1 MNGVHDMGGMQC
13 FGPVQPEKDEPIF
26 HAEWEKASLA
36 LTLAMGGTGL
46 WNIDEGRS
54 ARESLPPAQY
64 INSSYYQIWLAA
76 LENMMVERGLISKE
90 ELKLGQMQQAPKSI
104 PKVLKADQVS
114 LALAKGTPSH
124 RQLNTPAKFQLGQ
137 KVRAINFQPQGHTRL
152 PRYVRGKVGTIVMLH
167 DAHVLPDVHSRGN
180 DAAHDLGQ
188 YLYTVAFDAQELWG
202 EFADAR
208 DRMSVDAWESY
219 LEAL

>member
-13 FGPVQPEKDEPIF
+13 FGSVQPEKDEPIF
-26 HAEWEKASLA
+26 HAAWEKSSLA

-64 INSSYYQIWLAA
+64 MSSSYYQIWLSA
-76 LENMMVERGLISKE
+76 LENMMMDRGLISQE
-90 ELKLGQMQQAPKSI
+90 ELKLGQMKQPAKAI
-104 PKVLKADQVS
+104 PKVLTAELVGS
-114 LALAKGTPSH
+114 ALARGTPSH
-124 RQLNTPAKFQLGQ
+124 RQLDISAKFQLGQ
-137 KVRAINFQPQGHTRL
+137 KVRAINVQPQGHTRL
-152 PRYVRGKVGTIVMLH
+152 PRYVRGKIGTIVMFH
-167 DAHVLPDVHSRGN
+167 DAHVLPDIHSQGN
-180 DAAHDLGQ
+180 DAAHDRGE

-202 EFADAR
+202 SKADAR

-219 LEAL
+219 LEAV